1 MSSDTPSDT
10 SSHSPRKRRMSAPPM
25 NFHDLSDLNGKRF
38 YSRTNESEALFMDPK
53 DMAEFSSFECVK
65 NEKSTRVFLGVDK
78 VLKTYSYLVD
88 VSKIV
93 ANMDLARTKVPV
105 PRVYRYGY
113 SGNCA
118 YILMERA
125 QGYTMSAVLR
135 HRMSGVPDKV
145 SVQIRKIVEDLAS
158 LGLCHNDLKPRNIM
172 VNRRWEIESIIDWDN
187 CTPLIHG
194 GEYTKR
200 VVWAEKHNPLLI
212 TDAWD
217 VLFLSASV
225 DKVGEELL
233 IEQLDHFWS
242 FTAPLRGTGSG
253 ESFGPQAA
261 LSVPW
266 LERCKKYKAL
276 RDVAEKR

>member
-1 MSSDTPSDT
+1 MSDTSDTPTLSR
-10 SSHSPRKRRMSAPPM
+10 PRKRRMSAPPI
-25 NFHDLSDLNGKRF
+25 NFYDLKDNNGKRF
-38 YSRTNESEALFMDPK
+38 YSRTNDSEALYMDPK
-53 DMAEFSSFECVK
+53 DMAEYSSFECIK
-65 NEKSTRVFLGVDK
+65 DEKSTRIFFGEDK

-93 ANMDLARTKVPV
+93 ANMDLARTKLPV
-105 PRVYRYGY
+105 PRVFKYGY
-113 SGNCA
+113 SGNCG

-125 QGYTMSAVLR
+125 QGYQLSAVLR
-135 HRMSGVPDKV
+135 HRLSGVPEKV
-145 SVQIRKIVEDLAS
+145 SLQIRKIVEDLAS

-172 VNRRWEIESIIDWDN
+172 VNRRWEIESIVDWDN

-200 VVWAEKHNPLLI
+200 IVWAEKHNPLCM

-225 DKVGEELL
+225 DRVGEELL
-233 IEQLDHFWS
+233 LEQYSHFWTY
-242 FTAPLRGTGSG
+242 TAPLRGTGSG
-253 ESFGPQAA
+253 ESFGPQTE

-266 LERCKKYKAL
+266 KERCKRSKSI
-276 RDVAEKR
+276 RSSEGR